1 VAASFGAQ
9 SASLLFAITFIDRV
23 RRAYTTDTTRL
34 AEKVEGLQPLV
45 QVLRGQH
52 R

>member
-1 VAASFGAQ
+1 MG
-9 SASLLFAITFIDRV
+9 
-23 RRAYTTDTTRL
+23 YTPDTTRL
-34 AEKVEGLQPLV
+34 AEKVQGLQPLV